1 MVLKKQTVWL
11 LSMLTIMVVLS
22 AYYLV
27 QGPIKQVPVAL
38 DGKQKVEKQKVTD
51 VQVDSKQVTTGN
63 KVTTAIDASD
73 YFVGVKMDRDAWN
86 SKQMEEY
93 MTVMTSNE
101 AKADSIGKA
110 KQSYDKL
117 VSLQETEMNVENLI
131 KALGYKEAVV
141 VSKDDR
147 VNVIV
152 QADKVEKN
160 KVVEIMSLVKKHM
173 DVPGQNIVVSY
184 KP

>member
-27 QGPIKQVPVAL
+27 QGPIKQVPVAS
-38 DGKQKVEKQKVTD
+38 DAKQKTEATKD
-51 VQVDSKQVTTGN
+51 VQVDSKQITQAPIVATDG
-63 KVTTAIDASD
+63 AD
-73 YFVGVKMDRDAWN
+73 YFVGVKMNRDAQN
-86 SKQMEEY
+86 SKKMEDY
-93 MTVMTSNE
+93 MSVMTNTDASVE
-101 AKADSIGKA
+101 VIGKA
-110 KQSYDKL
+110 KQSYDQL
-117 VSLQETEMNVENLI
+117 VSLQDTELNVENLI

-141 VSKDDR
+141 ISKDDR

-152 QADKVEKN
+152 QAEKIEKN
-160 KVVEIMSLVKKHM
+160 KAVEILSLVKKHM
-173 DVPGQNIVVSY
+173 NIPGQNIVVSY